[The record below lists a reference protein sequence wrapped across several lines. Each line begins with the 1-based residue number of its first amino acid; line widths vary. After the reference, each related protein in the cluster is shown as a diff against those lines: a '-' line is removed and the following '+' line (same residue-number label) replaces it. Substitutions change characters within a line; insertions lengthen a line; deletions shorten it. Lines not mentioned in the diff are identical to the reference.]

1 MIKLINIKLY
11 FYFCCVSCL
20 SFDAIAEDFLSL
32 NKLPVAYNSADKY
45 EMLISRLRLSEKECT
60 FAYTKIYNAHLAV
73 FLRCVYLKKEAFSY
87 MKTPYRVSLRSV
99 TEDVRYL
106 TLLSRD
112 FPTVSKVTTEI
123 INLEAI
129 LHLPKPTEHFL
140 ADLHGEN
147 EAFHH
152 VLRNASGNI
161 KRKVNEL
168 FGTTLRDIEKKDL
181 CTLIYYPERKLELV
195 KQNDVDLSDYYQT
208 TLNRL
213 ITVCRSVSSK
223 YTRSKVR
230 KNLPEEFAY
239 IIEELLHESTEDHN
253 KQAYCNVII
262 QTIIGTRRADHF
274 IIALCYLIQR
284 LAIDRLHILGDI
296 YDRGPGA
303 HLIMDT
309 LCDYHNLDIQ
319 WGNHDILW
327 MGAAAG
333 NACCIASVL
342 RLSLRYANTRTLE
355 EGYGINMVPL
365 ATFAME
371 TYADD
376 PCTLFQPRIEQPEE
390 DLNDKTVRLITQM
403 HKAMAVIQ
411 FKLEGELYGRHPEW
425 GMGDRRLLDFI
436 NFEQGTICLDGKVYE
451 LLDNHFPT
459 IDPAAPYRL
468 TAEEKELVERLR
480 HSFLICERLQRHV
493 SCLLLH
499 GGMYGVYNS
508 NLLFHASVPLN
519 ADGTLRDVPVGDA
532 SFKGHELMQRVE
544 QMVRMA
550 FDNEVEAEEQ
560 QAAQDYFWYLWCG
573 PDSPLFDKS
582 KMSTFERYF
591 IADTSTHHEEKGWY
605 YKLRDNAAVCD
616 ALLEEFGVHGPHCHI
631 INGHVPVRVGNGE
644 NPIKAGGRL
653 MVIDGGFA
661 KAYHNTTGIAG
672 YTLVYH
678 SRGFQLVQHEPF
690 SSAEEAILTGA
701 DIRST
706 TQIVELTGQRAMV
719 SDTDIGQK
727 LRARI
732 GDLEKLLVAYRRG
745 IIKERN

>member
-1 MIKLINIKLY
+1 
-11 FYFCCVSCL
+11 
-20 SFDAIAEDFLSL
+20 
-32 NKLPVAYNSADKY
+32 
-45 EMLISRLRLSEKECT
+45 
-60 FAYTKIYNAHLAV
+60 
-73 FLRCVYLKKEAFSY
+73 
-87 MKTPYRVSLRSV
+87 MKRATY
-99 TEDVRYL
+99 EDVAADIRFL
-106 TLLSRD
+106 KLLARD
-112 FPTVSKVTTEI
+112 FPTISSVTTEI

-129 LHLPKPTEHFL
+129 LHLPKATEHFL

-147 EAFHH
+147 EAFQH

-168 FGTTLRDIEKKDL
+168 FGNTLREKEKKDL

-195 KQNDVDLSDYYQT
+195 KQTDSNLSDYYQT
-208 TLNRL
+208 TLSQL
-213 ITVCRSVSSK
+213 ITVCRNVSSK

-230 KNLPEEFAY
+230 KSLPEEFAY

-253 KQAYCNVII
+253 KQAYYNVIL

-309 LCDYHNLDIQ
+309 LCRYHHLDIQ
-319 WGNHDILW
+319 WGNHDVLW

-333 NACCIASVL
+333 NLCCIATVL
-342 RLSLRYANTRTLE
+342 RLSLRYANTQTLE

-371 TYADD
+371 TYGED
-376 PCTLFQPRIEQPEE
+376 PCDIFRPKLDTEAAEPNEKTL
-390 DLNDKTVRLITQM
+390 RLISQM
-403 HKAMAVIQ
+403 HKVVTVLQ
-411 FKLEGELYGRHPEW
+411 FKLEGRLYHEHPEW
-425 GMGDRRLLDFI
+425 GMEDRCLLNHIDFKAH
-436 NFEQGTICLDGKVYE
+436 TIRLDGRDYP
-451 LLDNHFPT
+451 LRDCTFPT
-459 IDPAAPYRL
+459 IDPADPYRL
-468 TAEEKELVERLR
+468 TKEEADLMERLQ
-480 HSFLICERLQRHV
+480 HSFLISDRLQQHV
-493 SCLLLH
+493 GCLLHH
-499 GGMYGVYNS
+499 GSMYGIFNS

-519 ADGTLRDVPVGDA
+519 EDGSLREVLVGDVKA
-532 SFKGHELMQRVE
+532 KGRALLDRVDR
-544 QMVRMA
+544 MVRTA
-550 FDNEVEAEEQ
+550 FDADADSSEKA
-560 QAAQDYFWYLWCG
+560 QACDYFWYLWSG

-582 KMSTFERYF
+582 KMATFERYL
-591 IADTSTHHEEKGWY
+591 IADKETHSETKGWY
-605 YKLRDNAAVCD
+605 YTLRDNAEVCD
-616 ALLEEFGVHGPHCHI
+616 RILDEFGVRGQHRHI

-644 NPIKAGGRL
+644 NPIKAGGKL

-672 YTLVYH
+672 YTLVFH

-690 SSAEEAILTGA
+690 SSTEEAILNGT

-719 SDTDIGQK
+719 GDTDIGRE
-727 LRARI
+727 LREQIA
-732 GDLEKLLVAYRRG
+732 DLEKLLFAYRRG
-745 IIKERN
+745 LIKERT